1 MLCDSTKQYL
11 VDTAAVGVVCLQKLS
26 TVCNW
31 GRPYVNDETWIDA
44 PFFDRKCAFGNNL
57 FGLSLPLY
65 HVEPKMIMTHIMSP
79 PRRRVAAVTL
89 AFLYIVVVV
98 VASSSSN
105 SDGVS
110 TSGSSVSGWQRSPDS
125 QIVFE
130 HVKAH
135 AGLSRAAW

>member
-1 MLCDSTKQYL
+1 MLCNSTKQYL

-26 TVCNW
+26 TVW
-31 GRPYVNDETWIDA
+31 GRPYGREMKLGSTLL
-44 PFFDRKCAFGNNL
+44 FLDRKSAFGNTL

-65 HVEPKMIMTHIMSP
+65 HTHNCMIMTHIMSL
-79 PRRRVAAVTL
+79 PRRRLAAVTL
-89 AFLYIVVVV
+89 TFLYIVVVV

-110 TSGSSVSGWQRSPDS
+110 SSGSSVSGWQRSPDS